1 MSTTPMHPPTS
12 KPKHP
17 SFLNMD
23 AFLTM
28 CHAMHTVG
36 FSVMESDK
44 FPKFCYDLDFG
55 SQAAG
60 TWKSYY
66 CNWQGV
72 VFDTWDNYVICQ
84 DVFSPDAPAVIAA
97 HVSRQQ
103 PLHMTDEEAVL
114 HDMKVER
121 GR

>member
-1 MSTTPMHPPTS
+1 MSTT
-12 KPKHP
+12 PKHP
-17 SFLNMD
+17 SFLNTD

-44 FPKFCYDLDFG
+44 FPRYCYDLDSG

-66 CNWQGV
+66 VNWQGV
-72 VFDTWDNYVICQ
+72 VFDTWDNTVICQ
-84 DVFSPDAPAVIAA
+84 DVFSPEAPALVAA
-97 HVSRQQ
+97 YVSAEAPQHASQ
-103 PLHMTDEEAVL
+103 PVTL
-114 HDMKVER
+114 